1 MFTNPS
7 KMQLW
12 TNQIIKRCWWLIL
25 SCFMG
30 LLLLGSLIH
39 LAFNVPTA
47 LAADNYY
54 VDAGS
59 GSDATGDGS
68 QSAPWQTVTY
78 ALSQVTGDDVEIH
91 VAPGVYDA
99 ALGESFPLVMKTGVR
114 LIGADNTNT
123 ILYGNPAA
131 HVVHFPGTGFYTET
145 TVIRG
150 FKITNGNNG
159 VLLSG
164 RTGTPSSPVIED
176 NWITGNYIGV
186 RSHAVSSQRG
196 AAVIQHNRI
205 NYNSSHG
212 IELYAGY
219 NGSRLTLTIVGNKID
234 YNGSHGI
241 YCYVRGSGSSG
252 DSGNSRCNPQVSHNT
267 ISHNNMHGFHCYT
280 DYAGECR
287 INFDNNRF
295 IANGSWGVG
304 RQHAGTYL
312 IINRPVFINN
322 IFAANG
328 TGGAQFRSGDRPRF
342 INNTLAY
349 NGLYG
354 IRNGTPIVVNTIVW
368 GHGSDLNVAVEHV
381 SYSNVGNNEY
391 DGVNNNISIDPQFA
405 DPANNDLHVLGT
417 SPVIDAGNSLA
428 EDLPLYDMDGD
439 PRILGTAVDIG
450 ADEATGTYQISI
462 DKSVVPTTGVTIDEV
477 ITYTLHLA
485 NNGLSSAAGVQVTDT
500 LPLDTT
506 WDGYLSATTGEATIS
521 NGTLSWYGTLQ
532 TNTAYTVAF
541 TARVN
546 PLTPLDGQ
554 IVNVATAGV
563 PTGQITTTQ
572 PVTVTVGP
580 GLYWRDSLQAVSH
593 EQVLVGQPFTYTIRL
608 INSGNVTATGVV
620 VSNTLDAHVDL
631 IMAGQGGIGDNGR
644 IVWSNLTVGAGE
656 AVTLTAAV
664 TTTGPITHG
673 YTAVNR
679 VIIAGDGLT
688 FEPPDST
695 VVIYNGA
702 QAAFAAVPTI
712 GPAPLSVT
720 FLNQSQNADSYW
732 WTYGDGSSSTAA
744 GNHSHTY
751 QNSGGYTVTLTAAN
765 ALSSQTITR
774 TAFISVYDLPE
785 ADFAAVPQ
793 QGLAPLLVEFTN
805 SSLYGEAFIWEYGD
819 GITSTT
825 AALTHTHLYTSPGIY
840 QVSLTAVNA
849 HGSHTQTHLNYI
861 GVYEAPV
868 ADFDGSPTQG
878 VAPLQV
884 SFNNSS
890 INATTYQ
897 WDFGNGQTATTAN
910 PTAWYNVAGVY
921 TVTLTA
927 ANPVAS
933 DTITR
938 FAYIVVHSP
947 PNASFTGTP
956 RLGFTPLAVTFTN
969 LSEMANSF
977 LWEYGDGATS
987 TTAAYS
993 HSHVYDEPGIYT
1005 VRLTAY
1011 NAYGE
1016 DVFTRNNYIAVYD
1029 PPEPDFAATP
1039 TAGVE
1044 PLTVQFANHSQNA
1057 DAYLWLFGDGQSSTA
1072 VSPSHTYHKGG
1083 VYTVTLYAMNPAG
1096 SVALTRAEYITVAH
1110 LPQPGFTA
1118 APQSGL
1124 LTATVTFTNTSL
1136 YADAF
1141 VWDYG
1146 DGGSSDTS
1154 EMVHVY
1160 TYTTPGVYTVTL
1172 TAVNDHGAISY
1183 TETEYVTIHDL
1194 PQADFTAAPLI
1205 GPAPLS
1211 VSFTN
1216 QSQHANSYLW
1226 TFGDGATSVEES
1238 PTYLYAAAGLFTVTL
1253 TASNPHAGHTLTQ
1266 TELIMVYDGPVAA
1279 FSALPRIGEAPLVV
1293 TFTNQSEH
1301 ANSFVWNYGDGQSGA
1316 TTDPLHTHTYTT
1328 PGVYT
1333 VTLTAVNPDGAHTI
1347 THTHYIAVMPPSN
1360 QPNYYVDALYGSDVS
1375 GDGSLNNPWQT
1386 ISHAFVQV
1394 DEQDVTIYVAT
1405 GLYDSALGES
1415 FPIVM
1420 EPSVRLIGADRTATI
1435 INGPGTG
1442 NVIYFSNAVAYPA
1455 STLIQG
1461 FKISG
1466 GTAGMRID
1474 GASTSGQVP
1483 TIDGNWITGNLD
1495 GVRAY
1500 TFNISRY
1507 VYATISNNLI
1517 GDNTRYGIFSEA
1529 SSGNQSGHSWSSPF
1543 IIGNRIS
1550 GNGSDGIYCHA
1561 YGWSGVERGRCSPQ
1575 IIGNE
1580 IVENGGNGVRASSG
1594 YAGITDMELRENLI
1608 GNNQGWGIRRLEGP
1622 SEYWTIIRPKLYN
1635 NMIYGNLLGGFNI
1648 NNKDQAVLVN
1658 NTIVDNGPFGI
1669 RRDNVS
1675 QTNGYVHIINTIVW
1689 GHADNLN
1696 NILVDWVSYS
1706 NLGDGEYSGVNNNMS
1721 VDPLFVDPVQQDYHL
1736 QPESPLIDQGNS
1748 NLSDLPPIDFEG
1760 DPRIWFEEV
1769 DIGADELFDGLA
1781 VLMAVTATPSPVASG
1796 QMLTYT
1802 LTITSLSHTDL
1813 DILLVN
1819 TLPAHTSP
1827 TGVITDSKTFT
1838 TYHEVWTRQITTTV
1852 NADYAGPLVNQVDV
1866 IYWEN
1871 VLASEVITTVA
1882 HMSISGLE
1890 VVNDS
1895 PTILGQTT
1903 TFTASVSAGTVLTYA
1918 WDFGD
1923 GQSGMGG
1930 IVSHSYSAPGV
1941 YTVTLTASNSV
1952 SSETATSFVLVDEPI
1967 AGLEILINGDPGP
1980 AIVATNDD
1988 THFEGVNSGGS
1999 NLFYTWDF
2007 GDGGVAN
2014 GRFVT
2019 HTYAVPGIYTATLT
2033 ASNSVSSYTATT
2045 NVLAEEAVSELI
2057 ILVNGEPE
2065 PLPVLTEEIVTFEG
2079 ISIDGSNLSYT
2090 WDFGDGGVA
2099 NGRIVTH
2106 TFAIPGDYTISLTAA
2121 NQANSY
2127 TTTVVITVLAP
2138 EPALYTL
2145 YLPFVRHK

>member
-1 MFTNPS
+1 MVTNNL
-7 KMQLW
+7 KIQLW
-12 TNQIIKRCWWLIL
+12 KNQTLKRGSWLTL

-30 LLLLGSLIH
+30 LLLFSSLIH
-39 LAFNVPTA
+39 LAFAVPTP
-47 LAADNYY
+47 LAVENYY
-54 VDAGS
+54 VDASS

-78 ALSQVTGDDVEIH
+78 ALSQVTGDDVDIH
-91 VAPGVYDA
+91 VVPGVYDA
-99 ALGESFPLVMKTGVR
+99 ALGETFPLVMKTGVR
-114 LIGADNTNT
+114 LVGADNINT

-131 HVVHFPGTGFYTET
+131 PVVHFPGTGFYTET

-150 FKITNGNNG
+150 FKITNGSNG
-159 VLLSG
+159 VLVSG
-164 RTGTPSSPVIED
+164 RTGTPSSPIIED
-176 NWITGNYIGV
+176 NWITGNLVGV
-186 RSHAVSSQRG
+186 GSGAVSGQRG
-196 AAVIQHNRI
+196 AAVIRHNRI
-205 NYNSSHG
+205 NYNSSNG

-219 NGSRLTLTIVGNKID
+219 SGTRLTLTIIGNEISH
-234 YNGSHGI
+234 NSSHGI
-241 YCYVRGSGSSG
+241 YCYVRGAGSSGSSSNSHCNPEV
-252 DSGNSRCNPQVSHNT
+252 SGNE
-267 ISHNNMHGFHCYT
+267 ISHNNTHGFHCYT

-295 IANGSWGVG
+295 IANGGWGVG

-312 IINRPVFINN
+312 MTNRPVFINN
-322 IFAANG
+322 VFAANG
-328 TGGAQFRSGDRPRF
+328 TGGAQFRPGDQPRF
-342 INNTLAY
+342 INNTLAF

-354 IRNGTPIVVNTIVW
+354 IRDGTPTVVNTVVW
-368 GHGSDLNVAVEHV
+368 GHGDNLNVAVEYV
-381 SYSNVGNNEY
+381 SYSNVGDNEY
-391 DGVNNNISIDPQFA
+391 AGVNNNISVDPQFA
-405 DPANNDLHVLGT
+405 DPANYDLHVLGT
-417 SPVIDAGNSLA
+417 SPVIDAGNSLVA
-428 EDLPLYDMDGD
+428 DLPLYDMDGD
-439 PRILGTAVDIG
+439 PRILGAAVDIG
-450 ADEATGTYQISI
+450 ADETTTAYQISI
-462 DKSVVPTTGVTIDEV
+462 DKSAVPTAGVTIDEI
-477 ITYTLHLA
+477 ITYTLYLA

-500 LPLDTT
+500 LPADTT
-506 WDGYLSATTGEATIS
+506 WDGYLSTTTGEATIS
-521 NGTLSWYGTLQ
+521 NGTLFWYGTLQ
-532 TNTAYTVAF
+532 TTAVYTVAF
-541 TARVN
+541 TARIN

-580 GLYWRDSLQAVSH
+580 GLYWRDSWQAVSH
-593 EQVLVGQPFTYTIRL
+593 EQLLVGQPFTYTIRL
-608 INSGNVTATGVV
+608 INSGNVTATGVT

-631 IMAGQGGIGDNGR
+631 IMADHGGVEDNGR
-644 IVWSNLTVGAGE
+644 IVWSNLVVGAGE
-656 AVTLTAAV
+656 GVTLTAVV
-664 TTTGPITHG
+664 TAPGPITHG

-679 VIIAGDGLT
+679 VIIAGGGLI

-695 VVIYNGA
+695 VAIYNGA
-702 QAAFAAVPTI
+702 QAAFAAVPTT
-712 GPAPLSVT
+712 GPAPLSIT
-720 FLNQSQNADSYW
+720 FLNQSQYADSYW
-732 WTYGDGSSSTAA
+732 WTYGDGSSSTAS

-751 QNSGGYTVTLTAAN
+751 QNSGVYTVTLTAAN
-765 ALSSQTITR
+765 ALSSQALTR
-774 TAFISVYDLPE
+774 TAYINVYDLPV
-785 ADFAAVPQ
+785 ADFTAVPQ

-805 SSLYGEAFIWEYGD
+805 NSLYGEAFIWDYGD

-825 AALTHTHLYTSPGIY
+825 AALTHTHLYTSPGLY

-849 HGSHTQTHLNYI
+849 YGSHTQTYTGYI

-868 ADFDGSPTQG
+868 ASFDGSPTQG

-910 PTAWYNVAGVY
+910 PTVWYNAAGVY
-921 TVTLTA
+921 TITLTA

-933 DTITR
+933 DAMTR
-938 FAYIVVHSP
+938 SAYIVVHAP

-969 LSEMANSF
+969 LSEMADSY

-1016 DVFTRNNYIAVYD
+1016 GVFTRNHYIAVYD
-1029 PPEPDFAATP
+1029 PPEPDFTASP

-1044 PLTVQFANHSQNA
+1044 PLTVQFANNSQNA
-1057 DAYLWLFGDGQSSTA
+1057 NSYFWLFGDGQSSTA
-1072 VSPSHTYHKGG
+1072 VSPSHTYQTGG

-1096 SVALTRAEYITVAH
+1096 SVALTRAGYITVAH
-1110 LPQPGFTA
+1110 LPQPGFAA

-1136 YADAF
+1136 YADTF

-1146 DGGSSDTS
+1146 DGGSSDTP
-1154 EMVHVY
+1154 EMAHDY
-1160 TYTTPGVYTVTL
+1160 TYTAPGVYTVTL

-1183 TETEYVTIHDL
+1183 TETEYITVHDI
-1194 PQADFTAAPLI
+1194 PQADFTAVPLL

-1216 QSQHANSYLW
+1216 QSQHAESYFW
-1226 TFGDGATSVEES
+1226 TFGDGATSIEES
-1238 PTYLYAAAGLFTVTL
+1238 PTHLYAAAGLYTVTL
-1253 TASNPHAGHTLTQ
+1253 TAYNPYADHTLTQ
-1266 TELIMVYDGPVAA
+1266 TELIMVYDGPEAA

-1293 TFTNQSEH
+1293 TFTNQSEQ

-1316 TTDPLHTHTYTT
+1316 TSDPLHTHIYTT

-1333 VTLTAVNPDGAHTI
+1333 VTLTAVNSDG
-1347 THTHYIAVMPPSN
+1347 THTLTQAHYIAVMSPSN

-1375 GDGSLNNPWQT
+1375 GNGSLNNPWQT

-1394 DEQDVTIYVAT
+1394 DEQDVTIFVAT

-1420 EPSVRLIGADRTATI
+1420 EPSVRLIGADRAATV

-1461 FKISG
+1461 FKITG
-1466 GTAGMRID
+1466 GTAGVRID

-1517 GDNTRYGIFSEA
+1517 SDNTRYGIFSEA
-1529 SSGNQSGHSWSSPF
+1529 SSGNQSGHSWSSPS
-1543 IIGNRIS
+1543 IIGNKIS
-1550 GNGSDGIYCHA
+1550 SNGSDGIYCHA
-1561 YGWSGVERGRCSPQ
+1561 YGWSGLERGDCSPQ

-1580 IVENGGNGVRASSG
+1580 IVENGNNGIRASSG
-1594 YAGITDMELRENLI
+1594 YAGITDLVLRENLI
-1608 GNNQGWGIRRLEGP
+1608 GNNQGWGIRRIEGP
-1622 SEYWTIIRPKLYN
+1622 TEYWTIIRPKLYN

-1675 QTNGYVHIINTIVW
+1675 QTNGYVHIISTIVW

-1721 VDPLFVDPVQQDYHL
+1721 VDPLFVDPAQQDYHL
-1736 QPESPLIDQGNS
+1736 QPSSPLIDQGNS
-1748 NLSDLPPIDFEG
+1748 ALSDLPPIDFEG

-1769 DIGADELFDGLA
+1769 DIGADELFDG
-1781 VLMAVTATPSPVASG
+1781 MAVHMAITVTPSPVASG

-1802 LTITSLSHTDL
+1802 LTITSLSHTNL

-1819 TLPAHTSP
+1819 TLPTHTSP
-1827 TGVITDSKTFT
+1827 TGVITHSKTFT
-1838 TYHEVWTRQITTTV
+1838 AYHEVWTQEITTTV

-1866 IYWEN
+1866 IYWGN
-1871 VLASEVITTVA
+1871 VLASAVITTVA
-1882 HMSISGLE
+1882 QMPISGLE

-1903 TFTASVSAGTVLTYA
+1903 TLTASVSAGTALSYA

-1923 GQSGMGG
+1923 GQVGMGE
-1930 IVSHSYSAPGV
+1930 IVSHTYAAPGV
-1941 YTVTLTASNSV
+1941 YTATLTASNSV
-1952 SSETATSFVLVDEPI
+1952 SSETTTSVVLVDESV
-1967 AGLEILINGDPGP
+1967 AGLGILINGDTGP
-1980 AIVATNDD
+1980 AIVATNQG
-1988 THFEGVNSGGS
+1988 TRFEGVNSGGS

-2014 GRFVT
+2014 GRIVT
-2019 HTYAVPGIYTATLT
+2019 YTYTAPGIYTATLT
-2033 ASNSVSSYTATT
+2033 ASNNVSSYTATT
-2045 NVLAEEAVSELI
+2045 TVLAEEAISELI
-2057 ILVNGEPE
+2057 ILVNGESE
-2065 PLPVLTEEIVTFEG
+2065 PPPLLTEELVTFEG
-2079 ISIDGSNLSYT
+2079 ISIDGSNLLYT
-2090 WDFGDGGVA
+2090 WDFGEGQVA

-2106 TFAIPGDYTISLTAA
+2106 TFAIPGDYTITLTAA

-2127 TTTVVITVLAP
+2127 TTTVTITVIAS
-2138 EPALYTL
+2138 EPAQYTV
-2145 YLPFVRHK
+2145 YLPFIRRE